1 MVKGLDVFR
10 DWFNGFESCY
20 TLIGGAACDLWMGD
34 RDLGFP
40 PQRSRQVLGEPSARG
55 STVRYAVRTPPSP
68 APSRPGSKLECRR

>member
-40 PQRSRQVLGEPSARG
+40 PQRSRQVLGEDCHSLIVFKDKL
-55 STVRYAVRTPPSP
+55 SPPASCICET
-68 APSRPGSKLECRR
+68 ASIRP